1 MTSTINMEQCPKFH
15 HCSAPLCPLD
25 PDWNKRKML
34 QGDNLCHYLCEA
46 SKDGA
51 MERFKRRYDKP
62 VFMQAFGLSE
72 EMRKYSQALDRG
84 LERASNTPSVIPTVQ
99 LDLNFD

>member
-1 MTSTINMEQCPKFH
+1 MNDQIKMEHCPKFH

-25 PDWNKRKML
+25 PDWIKRKML

-46 SKDGA
+46 SKDGT

-62 VFMQAFGLSE
+62 VLMRAFGLSE
-72 EMRKYSQALDRG
+72 EMRKYSKALDRG
-84 LERASNTPSVIPTVQ
+84 LERAANTPSVIPTVQ
-99 LDLNFD
+99 LDLDLD

>member
-1 MTSTINMEQCPKFH
+1 MEQCPKFH

-46 SKDGA
+46 SKDDA

-62 VFMQAFGLSE
+62 VLMQAFGLSE
-72 EMRKYSQALDRG
+72 VMRKHSKALDRG
-84 LERASNTPSVIPTVQ
+84 LERASKAPSVIPTVQ
-99 LDLNFD
+99 LVMDLD

>member
-1 MTSTINMEQCPKFH
+1 MNDQITMEQCPKFH

-25 PDWNKRKML
+25 PDWNKSKML

-84 LERASNTPSVIPTVQ
+84 LERASNAPSVIPTVQ
-99 LDLNFD
+99 LDLDLD

>member
-1 MTSTINMEQCPKFH
+1 
-15 HCSAPLCPLD
+15 
-25 PDWNKRKML
+25 ML

-62 VFMQAFGLSE
+62 ILMQAFGLSE
-72 EMRKYSQALDRG
+72 DMKKSCKALERG
-84 LERASNTPSVIPTVQ
+84 LKRAADSPSVIPTVQ
-99 LDLNFD
+99 LDLDFD

>member
-1 MTSTINMEQCPKFH
+1 
-15 HCSAPLCPLD
+15 
-25 PDWNKRKML
+25 ML

-62 VFMQAFGLSE
+62 ILMQAFGLSE
-72 EMRKYSQALDRG
+72 EMRKHCKALDRG
-84 LERASNTPSVIPTVQ
+84 LERAANAPSVIPTVQ
-99 LDLNFD
+99 LDLDFD

>member
-1 MTSTINMEQCPKFH
+1 MTSTIKMEQCPKFH

-46 SKDGA
+46 SKKNA
-51 MERFKRRYDKP
+51 IQRYRNRYDEP
-62 VFMQAFGLSE
+62 ILMQAFGLSE
-72 EMRKYSQALDRG
+72 EMRNYSKALDRG
-84 LERASNTPSVIPTVQ
+84 LNRASKAPSVIPMIQ
-99 LDLNFD
+99 LDLDLD